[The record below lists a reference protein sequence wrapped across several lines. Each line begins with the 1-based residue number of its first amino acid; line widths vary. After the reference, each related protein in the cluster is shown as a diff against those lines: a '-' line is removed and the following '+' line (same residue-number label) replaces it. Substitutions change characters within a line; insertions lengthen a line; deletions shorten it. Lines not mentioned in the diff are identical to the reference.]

1 MTISR
6 KQKTH
11 KARSLPV
18 LAASLIAAV
27 VLGACATGGNSMSFF
42 VTSANPGKGGD
53 LGGLAGAD
61 QYCQTLATSAG
72 AGSRTWRAYLSN
84 TATTEARPVNARDR
98 IGSGPWR
105 NAKGE
110 RIAYSVDDLHSG
122 GNNLTKQTAL
132 SEKGEVIMGRGDAVN
147 MHDILTGSTPD
158 GRAASTATDTTC
170 GNWTKSGEG
179 SAIVGHSD
187 RLGLRDDAPSHSWN
201 AAHPSRGC
209 SADGLKSSGGAGL
222 LYCFAVN

>member
-1 MTISR
+1 MTPSR
-6 KQKTH
+6 NRKT
-11 KARSLPV
+11 RSLPLV
-18 LAASLIAAV
+18 AASLVAAAL
-27 VLGACATGGNSMSFF
+27 LGACATGGNGMSFF

-53 LGGLAGAD
+53 LGGMDGAD
-61 QYCQTLATSAG
+61 KYCQTLATSAG

-84 TATTEARPVNARDR
+84 SAMSGASSVNARDR

-122 GNNLTKQTAL
+122 GNNLNKQTAL

-158 GRAASTATDTTC
+158 GRAIVSDKDTTC
-170 GNWTKSGEG
+170 GNWTQSTGG
-179 SAIVGHSD
+179 SAMLGHHD
-187 RLGLRDDAPSHSWN
+187 RQGLTDTVEAKSWN
-201 AAHPSRGC
+201 ASHPSRAC
-209 SADGLKSSGGAGL
+209 DMASLKATGGAGL
-222 LYCFAVN
+222 MYCFAL

>member
-6 KQKTH
+6 KHKIHKT
-11 KARSLPV
+11 RSLPV

-27 VLGACATGGNSMSFF
+27 VLGACATGGNGMSFF

-84 TATTEARPVNARDR
+84 AAMSDSRGVNARDR

-110 RIAYSVDDLHSG
+110 RIAYSVDDLHSS

-132 SEKGEVIMGRGDAVN
+132 NEKGEVIMGRGDAVN

-158 GRAASTATDTTC
+158 GRAIVSDKDTTC
-170 GNWTKSGEG
+170 GNWTKSTGG
-179 SAIVGHSD
+179 SAMLGHHD
-187 RLGLRDDAPSHSWN
+187 RQGLTDTVEAKSWN
-201 AAHPSRGC
+201 ASHPSRAC
-209 SADGLKSSGGAGL
+209 DMASLKATGGAGL
-222 LYCFAVN
+222 MYCFAL